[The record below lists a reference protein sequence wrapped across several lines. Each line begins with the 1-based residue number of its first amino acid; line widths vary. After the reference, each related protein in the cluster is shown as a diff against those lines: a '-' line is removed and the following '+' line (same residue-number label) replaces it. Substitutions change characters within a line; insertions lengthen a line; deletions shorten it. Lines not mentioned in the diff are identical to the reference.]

1 MPSLLAI
8 PQRGDMSRRD
18 ISVSFEFF
26 PPRSDK
32 AREALDRTAGRLAKL
47 GPAFMTVT
55 YGAGGTTSDPTL
67 NAVLAIQRATGVPTA
82 SHLTYVST
90 PIFQVATYAEQ
101 LRANGI
107 THVVALRGDPPP
119 GKPGD
124 RHGGA
129 GFYHS
134 TPAFV
139 ASLNRV
145 WGFDISVSAY
155 PEPHPDTP
163 SAEGGIEMLARKED
177 AGAKRAITQ
186 FFFDNDIYFRF
197 LDKAAAEGV
206 VIPVVPGVLPVMDFE
221 KMKGFAARCGA
232 SVPVWLH
239 ERFAGVTSPGENRKI
254 GQDVF
259 NRQIEGLIAGGAPH
273 VHLFTLNDAEMPE
286 AACRA
291 LGLGG
296 AAQGGV
302 AA

>member
-1 MPSLLAI
+1 MTRKDLTL
-8 PQRGDMSRRD
+8 
-18 ISVSFEFF
+18 SFEFF
-26 PPRSDK
+26 PPRTDK
-32 AREALDRTAGRLAKL
+32 ARDTLFAAAARLAKL

-67 NAVLAIQRATGVPTA
+67 NAVLAIQKATGVPVA

-90 PIFQVATYAEQ
+90 PIFQVATYAQ
-101 LRANGI
+101 SLKDNGI
-107 THVVALRGDPPP
+107 THVIALRGDPPP

-139 ASLNRV
+139 ASLNKA

-155 PEPHPDTP
+155 PEKHPDTP
-163 SAEGGIEMLARKED
+163 SAEGDIEMLARKED

-197 LDKAAAEGV
+197 LDEADQAGV
-206 VIPVVPGVLPVMDFE
+206 QIPVVPGVLPIMDFE

-232 SVPVWLH
+232 SVPGWLH
-239 ERFAGVTSPGENRKI
+239 KRFAGVASPEESRKI
-254 GQDVF
+254 ALDVLAT
-259 NRQIEGLIAGGAPH
+259 QVEGLLASGVKH
-273 VHLFTLNDAEMPE
+273 VHVFTLNDAGMTEE
-286 AACRA
+286 LCRRV
-291 LGLGG
+291 LGT
-296 AAQGGV
+296 
-302 AA
+302 

>member
-1 MPSLLAI
+1 MTRKDLTL
-8 PQRGDMSRRD
+8 
-18 ISVSFEFF
+18 SFEFF
-26 PPRSDK
+26 PPRTDK
-32 AREALDRTAGRLAKL
+32 ARDNLFAAAARLAKL

-67 NAVLAIQRATGVPTA
+67 NAVLAIQKATGVPVA

-90 PIFQVATYAEQ
+90 PIFQVATYAQ
-101 LRANGI
+101 TLKDNGI
-107 THVVALRGDPPP
+107 SHVIALRGDPPP

-139 ASLNRV
+139 ASLNKA

-155 PEPHPDTP
+155 PEKHPDTP
-163 SAEGGIEMLARKED
+163 SAEGDIEMLARKED

-197 LDKAAAEGV
+197 LDEAEKAGV
-206 VIPVVPGVLPVMDFE
+206 QIPVVPGVLPIMDFE

-232 SVPVWLH
+232 SVPGWLH
-239 ERFAGVTSPGENRKI
+239 ERFAGVTTLEESRKI
-254 GQDVF
+254 AMDVMTA
-259 NRQIEGLIAGGAPH
+259 QVEGLIKGGVKYVH
-273 VHLFTLNDAEMPE
+273 VFTLNDAGMTEE
-286 AACRA
+286 LCKRV
-291 LGLGG
+291 LGT
-296 AAQGGV
+296 
-302 AA
+302 

>member
-1 MPSLLAI
+1 MA
-8 PQRGDMSRRD
+8 QQNVT
-18 ISVSFEFF
+18 VSFEFF

-32 AREALDRTAGRLAKL
+32 AREALDHTAVRLARL

-55 YGAGGTTSDPTL
+55 YGAGGTTSDPTF

-90 PIFQVATYAEQ
+90 PIFQVATYAES

-107 THVVALRGDPPP
+107 GHVVALRGDPPP

-139 ASLNRV
+139 ASLNKV

-155 PEPHPDTP
+155 PEKHPDTP
-163 SAEGGIEMLARKED
+163 TAEGDIEMLARKED

-197 LDKAAAEGV
+197 LEEAEAAGV
-206 VIPVVPGVLPVMDFE
+206 TIPVVPGVLPIMDFE

-232 SVPVWLH
+232 SVPGWLH
-239 ERFAGVTSPGENRKI
+239 ERFANVNSPEDAKKVSI
-254 GQDVF
+254 DVLTK
-259 NRQIEGLIAGGAPH
+259 QVEDLIAGGARHIH
-273 VHLFTLNDAEMPE
+273 VFTLNDAEMCE
-286 AACRA
+286 HLCRT
-291 LGLGG
+291 LRI
-296 AAQGGV
+296 GGV
-302 AA
+302 ARAA

>member
-1 MPSLLAI
+1 MTRKDVTL
-8 PQRGDMSRRD
+8 
-18 ISVSFEFF
+18 SFEFF
-26 PPRSDK
+26 PPRTDK
-32 AREALDRTAGRLAKL
+32 ARDNLFAAAARLAKL

-67 NAVLAIQRATGVPTA
+67 NAVLAIQKATGVPVA

-90 PIFQVATYAEQ
+90 PIFQVATYAQ
-101 LRANGI
+101 TLKDNGI
-107 THVVALRGDPPP
+107 SHVIALRGDPPP

-139 ASLNRV
+139 ASLNKA

-155 PEPHPDTP
+155 PEKHPDTP
-163 SAEGGIEMLARKED
+163 SAEGDIEMLARKED

-197 LDKAAAEGV
+197 LDEAEKAGV
-206 VIPVVPGVLPVMDFE
+206 QIPVVPGVLPIMDFE

-232 SVPVWLH
+232 SVPGWLH
-239 ERFAGVTSPGENRKI
+239 ERFAGVTTLEESRKI
-254 GQDVF
+254 AMDVMTA
-259 NRQIEGLIAGGAPH
+259 QVEGLIKGGVKYVH
-273 VHLFTLNDAEMPE
+273 VFTLNDAGMTEE
-286 AACRA
+286 LCKRV
-291 LGLGG
+291 LGT
-296 AAQGGV
+296 
-302 AA
+302 

>member
-1 MPSLLAI
+1 MPN
-8 PQRGDMSRRD
+8 RD

-32 AREALDRTAGRLAKL
+32 ARVALSETAERLAKL

-67 NAVLAIQRATGVPTA
+67 NAVLDIQGRTGVPTA

-90 PIFQVATYAEQ
+90 PIYQVATYAES
-101 LRANGI
+101 LKAAGI
-107 THVVALRGDPPP
+107 GHVVALRGDPPP

-139 ASLNRV
+139 ASLNKA

-155 PEPHPDTP
+155 PEKHPDTP
-163 SAEGGIEMLARKED
+163 SAEGDIDMLARKQD

-186 FFFDNDIYFRF
+186 FFFDNDIFFKFR
-197 LDKAAAEGV
+197 DDADAEGV
-206 VIPVVPGVLPVMDFE
+206 TIPVVPGVLPIMDFV
-221 KMKGFAARCGA
+221 KMTGFAARCGA
-232 SVPVWLH
+232 SVPDWLH
-239 ERFAGVTSPGENRKI
+239 ARFAGVTDAAEAKKI
-254 GQDVF
+254 ASDVLAK
-259 NRQIEGLIAGGAPH
+259 QVEGLMAGGCEHIH
-273 VHLFTLNDAEMPE
+273 VFTLNDWAMTEE
-286 AACRA
+286 LCRA
-291 LGLGG
+291 TGLGMPRIG
-296 AAQGGV
+296 AKV
-302 AA
+302 A

>member
-1 MPSLLAI
+1 MRNQFLAAMAA
-8 PQRGDMSRRD
+8 PRGAMSRKD
-18 ISVSFEFF
+18 VTLSFEFF
-26 PPRSDK
+26 PPRTDK
-32 AREALDRTAGRLAKL
+32 ARDNLFAAAARLAKL

-67 NAVLAIQRATGVPTA
+67 NAVLAIQKATGVPVA

-90 PIFQVATYAEQ
+90 PIFQVATYAQ
-101 LRANGI
+101 TLKDNGI
-107 THVVALRGDPPP
+107 SHVIALRGDPPP

-139 ASLNRV
+139 ASLNKA

-155 PEPHPDTP
+155 PEKHPDTP
-163 SAEGGIEMLARKED
+163 SAEGDIEMLARKED

-197 LDKAAAEGV
+197 LDEAEKAGV
-206 VIPVVPGVLPVMDFE
+206 QIPVVPGVLPIMDFE

-232 SVPVWLH
+232 SVPGWLH
-239 ERFAGVTSPGENRKI
+239 ERFAGVTTLEESRKI
-254 GQDVF
+254 AMDVMTA
-259 NRQIEGLIAGGAPH
+259 QVEGLIKGGVKYVH
-273 VHLFTLNDAEMPE
+273 VFTLNDAGMTEE
-286 AACRA
+286 LCKRV
-291 LGLGG
+291 LGT
-296 AAQGGV
+296 
-302 AA
+302 

>member
-1 MPSLLAI
+1 
-8 PQRGDMSRRD
+8 MSPKD
-18 ISVSFEFF
+18 ITVSFEFF

-32 AREALDRTAGRLAKL
+32 AREALERTAARLAML

-67 NAVLAIQRATGVPTA
+67 NAVLAIQKATGVPTA

-90 PIFQVATYAEQ
+90 PIFQIATYAES
-101 LRANGI
+101 LKAAGI
-107 THVVALRGDPPP
+107 GHVVALRGDPPP

-139 ASLNRV
+139 ASLNKV

-155 PEPHPDTP
+155 PEKHPDTP
-163 SAEGGIEMLARKED
+163 MAEGDIEMLARKED

-186 FFFDNDIYFRF
+186 FFFDNDIFFRF
-197 LDKAAAEGV
+197 LDEADSAGV
-206 VIPVVPGVLPVMDFE
+206 RIPVVPGVLPIMDFE

-232 SVPVWLH
+232 SVPGWLH
-239 ERFAGVTSPGENRKI
+239 QRFAGVTTPEEAKKVSV
-254 GQDVF
+254 DVLVK
-259 NRQIEGLIAGGAPH
+259 QVEGLIAGGARHIH
-273 VHLFTLNDAEMPE
+273 VFTLNDAEMCE
-286 AACRA
+286 NLCRT
-291 LGLGG
+291 LGI
-296 AAQGGV
+296 GGV
-302 AA
+302 AKAA

>member
-1 MPSLLAI
+1 MRNQFLAAMAA
-8 PQRGDMSRRD
+8 PRGAMSRKD
-18 ISVSFEFF
+18 VTLSFEFF
-26 PPRSDK
+26 PPRTDK
-32 AREALDRTAGRLAKL
+32 ARDNLFAAAARLAKL

-67 NAVLAIQRATGVPTA
+67 NAVLAIQKATGVPVA

-90 PIFQVATYAEQ
+90 PIFQVATYAQ
-101 LRANGI
+101 TLKDNGI
-107 THVVALRGDPPP
+107 SHVIALRGDPPP

-139 ASLNRV
+139 ASLNKA

-155 PEPHPDTP
+155 PEKHPDTP
-163 SAEGGIEMLARKED
+163 SAEGDIEMLARKED

-197 LDKAAAEGV
+197 LDEADKAGV
-206 VIPVVPGVLPVMDFE
+206 QIPVVPGVLPIMDFE

-232 SVPVWLH
+232 SVPGWLH
-239 ERFAGVTSPGENRKI
+239 ERFAGVTTLEESRKI
-254 GQDVF
+254 AMDVMTA
-259 NRQIEGLIAGGAPH
+259 QVEGLIKGGVKYVH
-273 VHLFTLNDAEMPE
+273 VFTLNDAGMTEE
-286 AACRA
+286 LCKRV
-291 LGLGG
+291 LGT
-296 AAQGGV
+296 
-302 AA
+302 

>member
-1 MPSLLAI
+1 MPK
-8 PQRGDMSRRD
+8 RD

-26 PPRSDK
+26 PPRNDK
-32 AREALDRTAGRLAKL
+32 AREQLVRTAARLAKL
-47 GPAFMTVT
+47 GPDFMTVT
-55 YGAGGTTSDPTL
+55 YGAGGTTTDPTL
-67 NAVLAIQRATGVPTA
+67 NAVLAIQGATGVPTA

-90 PIFQVATYAEQ
+90 PIFQIATYAES
-101 LRANGI
+101 LKANGV

-155 PEPHPDTP
+155 PEKHPDTP

-186 FFFDNDIYFRF
+186 FFFDNDIFFRF
-197 LDKAAAEGV
+197 LDEAAAEGV
-206 VIPVVPGVLPVMDFE
+206 AIPVVPGVLPIMDFE

-232 SVPVWLH
+232 NVPGWLH
-239 ERFAGVTSPGENRKI
+239 ERYAGVPSPEEAKRI
-254 GQDVF
+254 SLDVF
-259 NRQIEGLIAGGAPH
+259 TRQIEGLIAGGAKH
-273 VHLFTLNDAEMPE
+273 IHIFTLNDAEMTE
-286 AACRA
+286 AVCRTLC
-291 LGLGG
+291 LGSPQDVAP
-296 AAQGGV
+296 AA
-302 AA
+302 